1 MDIGAIA
8 EELGAFVP
16 DFDHRRDTFIAILRA
31 HSLESAKDMEE
42 LISMMRSWER
52 CVRRWRC
59 LSAIARSSIF
69 LSIYRSCL
77 LFVVIL

>member
-1 MDIGAIA
+1 
-8 EELGAFVP
+8 
-16 DFDHRRDTFIAILRA
+16 
-31 HSLESAKDMEE
+31 
-42 LISMMRSWER
+42 MMRSWER

-59 LSAIARSSIF
+59 LSAIARSSVF